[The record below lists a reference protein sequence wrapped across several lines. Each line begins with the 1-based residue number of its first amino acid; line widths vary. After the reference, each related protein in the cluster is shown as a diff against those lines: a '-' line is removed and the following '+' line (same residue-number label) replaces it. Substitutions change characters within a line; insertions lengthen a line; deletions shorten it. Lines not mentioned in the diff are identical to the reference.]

1 MPSLCSIQGES
12 EPEAADEEMTAL
24 GSLFEE
30 DTPDG
35 SSKNGLSWAETAELE
50 HVSHE
55 VNIQVLDHPNHHSFV
70 TSIQVGMSDH
80 SSVSGCGMI
89 CMCHDGDWKVSRCSA
104 L

>member
-12 EPEAADEEMTAL
+12 AADEEMTAL

-35 SSKNGLSWAETAELE
+35 SSNNGVSWAKTAEQE

-55 VNIQVLDHPNHHSFV
+55 VNIQVLDHPEYHFSV
-70 TSIQVGMSDH
+70 TYNLACLTTQVFLA
-80 SSVSGCGMI
+80 
-89 CMCHDGDWKVSRCSA
+89 A